1 MALNLLLFL
10 MRRRML
16 AASALAAGVLA
27 VGAPGPAAFAA
38 LPDAARC
45 SLLPKAATPCGL
57 PLAGH
62 ALELRAAAGQ
72 ALLWRLDGG
81 SRAWAVR
88 LTGPDGRLLRFWPA
102 AQSGGQWL
110 GWVTR
115 EAGIYRL
122 EAVLAWPVADEAGD
136 AASAPV
142 WRLLASGPARRAAA
156 SAQAQANL
164 PPASP
169 RLRALQ
175 ADLARTR
182 SPGRKK
188 RLLREFWQA
197 VQAQGAPLL
206 EETAAQSATPALSGD
221 TAPAAPSFAPA
232 PALVTFV
239 WRAPPGTA
247 HQRHEVRLDWP
258 VPSTLAP
265 ALRRLPGTDV
275 WHLSLPLPR
284 GLRMAYQLVIDP
296 VQWPAPGP
304 HTRLQQ
310 ALAAGL
316 GAQLDPLNPRVW
328 HAGSPGLAAG
338 GEAARHAWRSA
349 LDIPAA
355 GPLRNAAAPASCAL
369 PAAGPA
375 AEPALAGTLTHW
387 RFASRQ
393 LGNAR
398 ELSIYLPPGAHTAG
412 SLPLA
417 LVFDRVPYLQ
427 RVCLPQLLDAA
438 IAQGR
443 LPPLTA
449 VLIGNADGESRARE
463 LPPHS
468 LAFARMVATELLPW
482 LRERHPALTGEAR
495 RVIAAGSSYGGL
507 AAAWLGWAQPQ
518 AVGQA
523 LSLSGSFWWGPQAL
537 PPAPAWAEGDW
548 LARQIAT
555 ARQMPP
561 TRWHLAWGLLEQPTD
576 GMEGLADSNRRL
588 RDVLQARGLPVS
600 VHEYAGGHDYYAWGE
615 EMLLGLQSLL
625 AADEAAGSKASHE
638 AGIEADSAG
647 GADAAPAAPP

>member
-102 AQSGGQWL
+102 AQSGGQRL

-175 ADLARTR
+175 AGLARAR

-188 RLLREFWQA
+188 RLLSEFWQA

-206 EETAAQSATPALSGD
+206 EEPAAASAPPAPSGD
-221 TAPAAPSFAPA
+221 AAPAAPSFAPA
-232 PALVTFV
+232 PAPVLVTFL

-338 GEAARHAWRSA
+338 GEAARYAWRSA

-355 GPLRNAAAPASCAL
+355 GPLRNAAAPASYAE
-369 PAAGPA
+369 PA
-375 AEPALAGTLTHW
+375 AEPALAGTLAHQ

-393 LGNAR
+393 LGNTR
-398 ELSIYLPPGAHTAG
+398 DLSIYLPPGAHAAG

-417 LVFDRVPYLQ
+417 LVFDRAPYLR
-427 RVCLPQLLDAA
+427 RVRLPQLLDAA

-443 LPPLTA
+443 LPPLAA
-449 VLIGNADGESRARE
+449 VLIGNAGGESRARE
-463 LPPHS
+463 LPPHGP
-468 LAFARMVATELLPW
+468 AFARMVATELLPW

-600 VHEYAGGHDYYAWGE
+600 VHEYAGGHDYYAWCE

-625 AADEAAGSKASHE
+625 AADEAAGGKASHE

-647 GADAAPAAPP
+647 GADAASAAPP

>member
-1 MALNLLLFL
+1 M
-10 MRRRML
+10 
-16 AASALAAGVLA
+16 
-27 VGAPGPAAFAA
+27 
-38 LPDAARC
+38 
-45 SLLPKAATPCGL
+45 
-57 PLAGH
+57 
-62 ALELRAAAGQ
+62 
-72 ALLWRLDGG
+72 
-81 SRAWAVR
+81 
-88 LTGPDGRLLRFWPA
+88 
-102 AQSGGQWL
+102 
-110 GWVTR
+110 
-115 EAGIYRL
+115 
-122 EAVLAWPVADEAGD
+122 AWPVADEAGD

-175 ADLARTR
+175 AGLARAR

-188 RLLREFWQA
+188 RLLSEFWQA

-206 EETAAQSATPALSGD
+206 EEPAAASAPPAPSGD
-221 TAPAAPSFAPA
+221 AAPAAPSFAPA
-232 PALVTFV
+232 PAPVLVTFL

-316 GAQLDPLNPRVW
+316 GAQLDPLNPHAW

-417 LVFDRVPYLQ
+417 LVFDRAPYLQ

-600 VHEYAGGHDYYAWGE
+600 VHEYTGGHDYYAWGE